1 MSPLRQKMSDA
12 MIQRGFA
19 ARTQESYI
27 EAMIR
32 MGKYCG
38 HRLDTCSAEEVQAYL
53 LHMVKERHLSYS
65 TMNQAACAARFLYQI
80 VLGQERQDFVIPMA
94 KVPAT
99 QPELLSRKQIAQL
112 FEACH
117 NPARRMLL
125 QTIYATG
132 LRVSE
137 ACALRVAD
145 IDSAHDRMC
154 IRVVSGKGGKDRYT
168 LLRPSLLTLLRD
180 YARNYKPHE
189 WLFYGSAR
197 TTGVSITTAQRT
209 YQGARHRARIMKR
222 GGIPPCRARRP
233 LHWAAVPQAVGTPTE
248 TPAPPLRHGFATHL
262 LEGGVDLFT
271 IQKLLGHGYISTTSR
286 YLHLISPQFAAPQT
300 GDPLDLLAGLPIL

>member
-1 MSPLRQKMSDA
+1 
-12 MIQRGFA
+12 
-19 ARTQESYI
+19 
-27 EAMIR
+27 
-32 MGKYCG
+32 
-38 HRLDTCSAEEVQAYL
+38 
-53 LHMVKERHLSYS
+53 MVKERHLSYS
-65 TMNQAACAARFLYQI
+65 TMNQAACAARFLYEV
-80 VLGQERQDFVIPMA
+80 VLGQARTDFVIPMA

-117 NPARRMLL
+117 DPARRMLL

-145 IDSAHDRMC
+145 IDSAPDRMC

-168 LLRPSLLTLLRD
+168 LLRPTLLTLLRD

-222 GGIPPCRARRP
+222 GGI
-233 LHWAAVPQAVGTPTE
+233 HT
-248 TPAPPLRHGFATHL
+248 LRHGFATHL

-300 GDPLDLLAGLPIL
+300 GDPLDLLAGLPIH

>member
-27 EAMIR
+27 EAMAR

-38 HRLDTCSAEEVQAYL
+38 HRLDTCTAEEVQAYL

-65 TMNQAACAARFLYQI
+65 TMNQAACAARFLYEV
-80 VLGQERQDFVIPMA
+80 VLGQERRNFVIPMA
-94 KVPAT
+94 KTPAT
-99 QPELLSRKQIAQL
+99 QPELLARKQIAQL
-112 FEACH
+112 FEAC
-117 NPARRMLL
+117 NSPARRMLL

-145 IDSAHDRMC
+145 IDSAPDRMC
-154 IRVVSGKGGKDRYT
+154 IRVVAGKGGKDRYT
-168 LLRPSLLTLLRD
+168 LLRPTLLTFLRD
-180 YARNYKPHE
+180 YARNYKPHD

-197 TTGVSITTAQRT
+197 TTGVSVTTAQRT
-209 YQGARHRARIMKR
+209 YQGARHRARIMKN
-222 GGIPPCRARRP
+222 GGI
-233 LHWAAVPQAVGTPTE
+233 HT
-248 TPAPPLRHGFATHL
+248 LRHCFATHL

-300 GDPLDLLAGLPIL
+300 NDTLDLLAGLPIL